1 MKRAPFFLLGF
12 FLTGHG
18 LQAQVENGFYV
29 EFDAGI
35 SLIGDEES
43 PDGNVIA
50 IPENGTNFGG
60 AIGYRFLHHYRGEIN
75 ASHRTADIRF
85 SGTNLKGVGEDLELT
100 SVVANLYYDFDYSS
114 DQRPYLGLGGGRT
127 DGPNEPSW
135 NLMAGASYRIHERI
149 DLKLGYRY
157 LRVHQKDED
166 VTSNEFLIG
175 VRFNF

>member
-12 FLTGHG
+12 LLTGHG

-29 EFDAGI
+29 QFDAGI
-35 SLIGDEES
+35 SLIGDYVDSKFGLGNTPVS
-43 PDGNVIA
+43 P
-50 IPENGTNFGG
+50 ETGTNFGG

-75 ASHRTADIRF
+75 VSHRTANIRQV
-85 SGTNLKGVGEDLELT
+85 SSDLELT
-100 SVVANLYYDFDYSS
+100 SVVANLYYDFDYSP
-114 DQRPYLGLGGGRT
+114 DLRPYLGLGVGAT
-127 DGPNEPSW
+127 DGPDEPSW

-149 DLKLGYRY
+149 DLNLGYRY
-157 LRVHQKDED
+157 LSVDQEDDD